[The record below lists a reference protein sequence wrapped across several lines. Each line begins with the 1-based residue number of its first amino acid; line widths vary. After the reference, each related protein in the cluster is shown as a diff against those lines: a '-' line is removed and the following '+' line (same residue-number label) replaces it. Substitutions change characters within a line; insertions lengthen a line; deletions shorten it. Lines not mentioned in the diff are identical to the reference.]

1 MLSSA
6 ERRLTAIMFT
16 DVVGYSTLTQ
26 RDEAL
31 ALELLQYHRDL
42 VRPIFRS
49 FGGNEIKTMGDA
61 FLVEFQSAIQA
72 VKCAIAIQREFKLY
86 NTSVESD
93 RKLQLRIGLHI
104 GDVVF
109 ESNDVF
115 GDGVNLA
122 SRIYTQASPGGI
134 CFTRSVYDQVFNKLD
149 IPIRKLGSQRL
160 KSIQQPVELFAI
172 EVDQAPV
179 SKRFLLKVGI
189 AIVLAVIVVA
199 SYMAYTSFTQKAS
212 LDDQELEDSAE
223 VDPIQE
229 DITKPLQADSLASS
243 TKPTVSEQEEALN
256 APVVSRGPDADRS
269 NRTVPSRETSNDP
282 LDAYKKK
289 YASVMSTSTW
299 YDVQRALVRNR
310 DMGSLDFYPSRDS
323 LQNKEGAMVIV
334 IDPNATSNSSVDAFL
349 LFLNSR
355 FINLKTNEEISSLS
369 QRYPGKREIW
379 VRYQQ

>member
-149 IPIRKLGSQRL
+149 VPIRKLGSQRL

-172 EVDQAPV
+172 EVDQVPMGNGI
-179 SKRFLLKVGI
+179 LLKVGLP
-189 AIVLAVIVVA
+189 IVLAVIVVA

-212 LDDQELEDSAE
+212 PDDLVLEDSSQ
-223 VDPIQE
+223 VDPTQE
-229 DITKPLQADSLASS
+229 VITDSLPSDSLASS
-243 TKPTVSEQEEALN
+243 TKPRASEQEEPLN
-256 APVVSRGPDADRS
+256 TPVVSREPDADRS
-269 NRTVPSRETSNDP
+269 KKTAPSRETSNDP

-289 YASVMSTSTW
+289 YASVMANSTW
-299 YDVQRALVRNR
+299 YDVQRALVRSR
-310 DMGSLDFYPSRDS
+310 DMGSLNFYPSRDS
-323 LQNKEGAMVIV
+323 LQNREGAMVIV
-334 IDPNATSNSSVDAFL
+334 IDPNAASNSSVDAFL
-349 LFLNSR
+349 LFTNSR

>member
-1 MLSSA
+1 MLSTA

-42 VRPIFRS
+42 VRPMFRS
-49 FGGNEIKTMGDA
+49 YGGNEIKTMGDA
-61 FLVEFQSAIQA
+61 FLVEFQSALQA
-72 VKCAIAIQREFKLY
+72 AKCAIAIQREFKQY
-86 NTSVESD
+86 NASVETG

-115 GDGVNLA
+115 GDGVNIA

-149 IPIRKLGSQRL
+149 VPIRKLGSQRL

-172 EVDQAPV
+172 ELDHQSGKSGLIMKVAVVGVLITVAIGAYLTYSYVKKPNVEEGAIKD
-179 SKRFLLKVGI
+179 SLL
-189 AIVLAVIVVA
+189 
-199 SYMAYTSFTQKAS
+199 TTQIQPS
-212 LDDQELEDSAE
+212 EPDSALIDSAVPDSANLSE
-223 VDPIQE
+223 ESTGTVKRQNEPSGTQVNRPS
-229 DITKPLQADSLASS
+229 TNPSPQA
-243 TKPTVSEQEEALN
+243 
-256 APVVSRGPDADRS
+256 
-269 NRTVPSRETSNDP
+269 TSISP
-282 LDAYKKK
+282 LDTYKKK
-289 YASVMSTSTW
+289 YASVMANPIW

-310 DMGSLDFYPSRDS
+310 DMGALNFYPSRDS
-323 LQNKEGAMVIV
+323 LQIKEGAMVIV
-334 IDPNATSNSSVDAFL
+334 VDQNAASNSSVDAFL
-349 LFLNSR
+349 VFTESKY
-355 FINLKTNEEISSLS
+355 INLKTNEEISSLS

>member
-149 IPIRKLGSQRL
+149 VPIRKLGSQRL

-172 EVDQAPV
+172 EVDQVPMGNGI
-179 SKRFLLKVGI
+179 LLKVGLP
-189 AIVLAVIVVA
+189 IVLAVIVVA

-212 LDDQELEDSAE
+212 PDDLVLEDSSQ

-229 DITKPLQADSLASS
+229 EITEPVSADSLASS
-243 TKPTVSEQEEALN
+243 TKPTVSEQEEPLN
-256 APVVSRGPDADRS
+256 TPVVSREPDADRS

-299 YDVQRALVRNR
+299 YDVQRALVRSR
-310 DMGSLDFYPSRDS
+310 DMGSLYLYPSRDS

-334 IDPNATSNSSVDAFL
+334 IDPNAASNSSVDAFL

>member
-31 ALELLQYHRDL
+31 ALELLQFHRDL

-86 NTSVESD
+86 NASVESG
-93 RKLQLRIGLHI
+93 RALQLRIGLHI

-149 IPIRKLGSQRL
+149 VPIRKLGSQRL

-179 SKRFLLKVGI
+179 GRRVILNVG
-189 AIVLAVIVVA
+189 LAVVVGA
-199 SYMAYTSFTQKAS
+199 LLVATYLAYTRFQDTAS
-212 LDDQELEDSAE
+212 EDLAVE
-223 VDPIQE
+223 DTTVVDPVE
-229 DITKPLQADSLASS
+229 NAITELSTEESGDVS
-243 TKPTVSEQEEALN
+243 TKPMASEQEEPLN
-256 APVVSRGPDADRS
+256 TPVVSNESGVDRS
-269 NRTVPSRETSNDP
+269 KKNVPAQERSSDP

-289 YASVMSTSTW
+289 YASVMATSTW
-299 YDVQRALVRNR
+299 YDVQRALVRSR
-310 DMGSLDFYPSRDS
+310 DMGSLNFYPSRDS
-323 LQNKEGAMVIV
+323 LPNREGAMVIV
-334 IDPNATSNSSVDAFL
+334 IDPNAASNSSVDAFL
-349 LFLNSR
+349 LFTESR